1 MQITAVIPFYNGHDT
16 LPATFQALTHLEL
29 PAGVNLDVVIS
40 CDGHD
45 QEPDIS
51 AGQTLPVM
59 VISDERRG
67 QSATTNRGARY
78 ARGDLL
84 WLLAQDMTPK
94 PSALFHLLNRYQQFD
109 DPLVQ
114 GFIEHEPAQTGD
126 AFVRHVLDSGLQFTF
141 ENIADPNN
149 LDPGLHYAPHALVQR
164 DRFLTLGG
172 YDEQLPYGMQDTDFG
187 LRWRL
192 AGGRIVFARDSVVI
206 HDHYFRY
213 TAYREREKSV
223 GRALVDM
230 FIKWRKEAYLNRYL
244 MSYDLLRQHL
254 GTYIESAHKAAL
266 AFEEANVPS
275 PGYGPLPERISLVAD
290 STLPEMFEIA
300 LGWARLE
307 AIRTYLMELGLFNHL
322 PPLPPDF
329 DTKSDHATK
338 WIREMAES
346 STTF

>member
-1 MQITAVIPFYNGHDT
+1 MHISVVIPFYNGHDT
-16 LPATFQALTHLEL
+16 LPATFQALSQLER
-29 PAGVNLDVVIS
+29 PSGVNLDVLIS

-51 AGQTLPVM
+51 AGQRLPVM

-84 WLLAQDMTPK
+84 WLLAQDMAPR
-94 PSALFHLLNRYQQFD
+94 PDALLKLLDRFRQFD

-114 GFIEHEPAQTGD
+114 GFIEHEPLYLYD
-126 AFVRHVLDSGLQFTF
+126 RFVQYALNSGLQFTF

-149 LDPGLHYAPHALVQR
+149 LDPGLHYAPHALVRR

-192 AGGRIVFARDSVVI
+192 AGGRIVFARESVVI

-213 TAYREREKSV
+213 SAYREREQSV

-244 MSYDLLRQHL
+244 MTSDILRQHL

-266 AFEEANVPS
+266 AFEKANVPS

-290 STLPEMFEIA
+290 SSLPQMFETA

-307 AIRTYLMELGLFNHL
+307 AIRTYLRELGLINHL

-329 DTKSDHATK
+329 DLETGHATQ
-338 WIREMAES
+338 WIREMVEGEIR
-346 STTF
+346 